1 MTSQQET
8 WAAYEATDH
17 GFDQVKNLLAEL
29 NGILNNVGSLTVGQ
43 GRSYTA
49 GSFTLTLQRLSGL
62 TGGMLDYCREN
73 QQAASDGWETLFSG
87 YVDDVEAEQDR
98 QRKEDALWGVL
109 WDGIQVV
116 EGVLILAV
124 GVVGTPFS
132 AGATLAFAGLGG
144 S

>member
-1 MTSQQET
+1 MQT
-8 WAAYEATDH
+8 
-17 GFDQVKNLLAEL
+17 
-29 NGILNNVGSLTVGQ
+29 
-43 GRSYTA
+43 
-49 GSFTLTLQRLSGL
+49 LSGL

-73 QQAASDGWETLFSG
+73 QQVASDGWDVLFSG
-87 YVDDVEAEQDR
+87 YVDDVEAEQER

-132 AGATLAFAGLGG
+132 AGATLALAALGG
-144 S
+144 SLIVGGVNSAIDHASIASTGEGLNLVGMVSDQVAHWYDVTV

>member
-1 MTSQQET
+1 MVAKTQHET
-8 WAAYEATDH
+8 WQVYEATDH
-17 GFDQVKNLLAEL
+17 GFDQVKNLLGEL
-29 NGILNNVGSLTVGQ
+29 NSILNNVGSLAVGQ
-43 GRSYTA
+43 GRSYAA
-49 GSFTLTLQRLSGL
+49 GSFAFALQTLSGL

-73 QQAASDGWETLFSG
+73 RQVASDGWDVLFSG
-87 YVDDVEAEQDR
+87 YVDDVEAEQER

-132 AGATLAFAGLGG
+132 AGATL
-144 S
+144 